1 MTDKQELY
9 TILNAYLNLQEE
21 ISAFPDRSER
31 PDMTDEEYDALSQKN
46 DEVIKKTER
55 HLFELLNSALSRAEE
70 DPNFWKFAN
79 RGLV

>member
-9 TILNAYLNLQEE
+9 TILNAYLKLQEE

-46 DEVIKKTER
+46 DEVIKKTE
-55 HLFELLNSALSRAEE
+55 HHFFLFLDSTLSRAEK
-70 DPNFWKFAN
+70 DPDFWKFIN
-79 RGLV
+79 RGRL

>member
-55 HLFELLNSALSRAEE
+55 HVFELLDSALSRALD
-70 DPNFWKFAN
+70 DPNF
-79 RGLV
+79 

>member
-21 ISAFPDRSER
+21 IAAFPDRSER
-31 PDMTDEEYDALSQKN
+31 HELTDEEYDALSKKY
-46 DEVIKKTER
+46 DDKIKKTER
-55 HLFELLNSALSRAEE
+55 HVFELLNSALSRAEE

>member
-21 ISAFPDRSER
+21 IAAFPDRSER
-31 PDMTDEEYDALSQKN
+31 QELTDEEYDALSEKY
-46 DEVIKKTER
+46 DDKIKKTE
-55 HLFELLNSALSRAEE
+55 HHVFELLNSALSRAEE

>member
-21 ISAFPDRSER
+21 IAAFPDRSER
-31 PDMTDEEYDALSQKN
+31 HELTDEEYDSLSKKYD
-46 DEVIKKTER
+46 DEIKKTER
-55 HLFELLNSALSRAEE
+55 HVFELLNSALSRAEE
-70 DPNFWKFAN
+70 DPNFLKFAN

>member
-31 PDMTDEEYDALSQKN
+31 PDMTDEEYDAVSQKN

-55 HLFELLNSALSRAEE
+55 HVFELLDSALSRAEK
-70 DPNFWKFAN
+70 DPDFWKFAN
-79 RGLV
+79 RGRL

>member
-31 PDMTDEEYDALSQKN
+31 PEMTDEEYDVMYEKY
-46 DEVIKKTER
+46 DEEIKKMER
-55 HLFELLNSALSRAEE
+55 HVFELLNSALSRAEK
-70 DPNFWKFAN
+70 DPDFLEV
-79 RGLV
+79 R

>member
-9 TILNAYLNLQEE
+9 TILNAYMNWQEE
-21 ISAFPDRSER
+21 IAAFPDRSER
-31 PDMTDEEYDALSQKN
+31 PEMTDEEYDAMSEKYD
-46 DEVIKKTER
+46 DEIKKMER
-55 HLFELLNSALSRAEE
+55 HVFELLNSALSRAEE